1 MLSKREPVLNDL
13 RNSQPIQVANNA
25 NIKRFTVRKLCSGEK
40 AKAVAR

>member
-13 RNSQPIQVANNA
+13 RNSQPIQVANYA
-25 NIKRFTVRKLCSGEK
+25 NIKRFTVRKLCSGEE